1 MTYTNFTIQDCRGV
15 VHPIRLSTDT
25 RGVAMD
31 GGPPGFMRRPR
42 PARDQH
48 EGALPEQID
57 ADFALQCMREIADR
71 VADPNER
78 KTLSQGMAELIDGLT
93 TESHNNGENPG
104 AEYPARPGYVP
115 AASGRTA
122 PKFDANARRAGMD
135 SALAMDRK
143 DPRLASYLSRIKTY
157 GY

>member
-1 MTYTNFTIQDCRGV
+1 VTYTNFTVRDVAGH
-15 VHPIRLSTDT
+15 VHPIRLSTDP
-25 RGVAMD
+25 RYPVAMD
-31 GGPPGFMRRPR
+31 GGPAGFLRRR
-42 PARDQH
+42 SARDQ
-48 EGALPEQID
+48 EPGELPEQID
-57 ADFALQCMREIADR
+57 AEFALQCMREIADR

-115 AASGRTA
+115 AASGQTA
-122 PKFDANARRAGMD
+122 PKFNVNARRGGMD

-143 DPRLASYLSRIKTY
+143 DPRLASYLSRIKTF